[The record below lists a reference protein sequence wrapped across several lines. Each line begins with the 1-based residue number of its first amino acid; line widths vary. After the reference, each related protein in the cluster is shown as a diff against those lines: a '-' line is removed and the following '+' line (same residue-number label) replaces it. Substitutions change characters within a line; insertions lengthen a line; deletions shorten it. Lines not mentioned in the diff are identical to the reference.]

1 MGLEDAPTTMVGASK
16 PIQFM
21 VIARQE
27 TTMVAPRQLR
37 LDVMGRDPTADMP
50 EGASKRA
57 ETPPCYRPCR
67 TCGTNVLT
75 GRTAAGAEHAL
86 DVDIATYVVLWDSGA
101 PYPLLQQSGGYPV
114 HRCGQKAEAGGG
126 R

>member
-1 MGLEDAPTTMVGASK
+1 MKSIIPEVLSEP
-16 PIQFM
+16 
-21 VIARQE
+21 E
-27 TTMVAPRQLR
+27 TQHETAARQLR

-86 DVDIATYVVLWDSGA
+86 DVNIPTFTVLWENQAS
-101 PYPLLQQSGGYPV
+101 YPSLRPSGGYPV
-114 HRCGQKAEAGGG
+114 HRCGGKEGL
-126 R
+126 